1 MKKGKISI
9 TYNMCILK
17 CAAPKLFQNMSK
29 NNNVS
34 NIFLVTEMDLK
45 MIFIVGLVILGL
57 SSTIEAKPTCA
68 EPTCGGTREVAGA
81 PPAEGEGEEGEE
93 EKADPCSEDPYSS
106 WRNFLAWSKFCEDGT
121 VGYFDP
127 EMPPGKIGQ
136 PAEEGEEE

>member
-1 MKKGKISI
+1 MRGPQNHFKICTKI
-9 TYNMCILK
+9 AMYPTH
-17 CAAPKLFQNMSK
+17 
-29 NNNVS
+29 
-34 NIFLVTEMDLK
+34 FLVTEMDLK

>member
-1 MKKGKISI
+1 MG
-9 TYNMCILK
+9 
-17 CAAPKLFQNMSK
+17 
-29 NNNVS
+29 
-34 NIFLVTEMDLK
+34 
-45 MIFIVGLVILGL
+45 IVGLVILGL
-57 SSTIEAKPTCA
+57 SSTIEAKPTCD

-81 PPAEGEGEEGEE
+81 PPAEGEGEEGE

-136 PAEEGEEE
+136 PAEEEEKWRRKGEQNRNRHVIYNFQLIESVQR